1 MRAVDPEQTDSCPYR
16 ARQRKGT
23 GVAANPE
30 VIRLA
35 GDRSGMTQTII
46 DEEFAD
52 NIVTTARTATGDS
65 LRSVTYFTRANF
77 QQLYLRDDLEQDA
90 DLNTFVGHEWQ
101 GYKQTENAYRES
113 ELGEYKFTIR
123 AFENGYLLR
132 VTGDRAGVLITTDGL
147 AMNSYEEIAEAL
159 DRMLEEETEDE

>member
-1 MRAVDPEQTDSCPYR
+1 
-16 ARQRKGT
+16 
-23 GVAANPE
+23 
-30 VIRLA
+30 
-35 GDRSGMTQTII
+35 MTQTII

-77 QQLYLRDDLEQDA
+77 QQLYLREDLEQDA

-101 GYKQTENAYRES
+101 GYKQTENAYQES
-113 ELGEYKFTIR
+113 ELGQYKFTIR

-159 DRMLEEETEDE
+159 DRMLEEQTEGE